1 MKRAKKYVLASQEGC
16 DFAWMRLRSEEPPKV
31 GDVVSLEL
39 DDDRQEQA
47 LLAAAWL
54 DVPDKKEG

>member
-1 MKRAKKYVLASQEGC
+1 MKAKKYLVASQEGC
-16 DFAWMRLRSEEPPKV
+16 DFAWQRLGSEASPKV

-39 DDDRQEQA
+39 DGDKQEQA

-54 DVPDKKEG
+54 ADPNKKEG